1 MQGNVGAP
9 MFPSKPCNTPIFNN
23 LEFNQFEIQSEY
35 FEVIC
40 LWLCS
45 VFEGMSELCQCVCR
59 KTYLHAAHQLLWDED
74 AARHLDACVLRV
86 YVCVCI
92 MHCALI

>member
-1 MQGNVGAP
+1 MMQGNVGAP

-23 LEFNQFEIQSEY
+23 LEFNQFEIQSGGLKSKL
-35 FEVIC
+35 FACGCV
-40 LWLCS
+40 LFLR
-45 VFEGMSELCQCVCR
+45 GCQCVCR
-59 KTYLHAAHQLLWDED
+59 KTFLHAAHQLLWDED